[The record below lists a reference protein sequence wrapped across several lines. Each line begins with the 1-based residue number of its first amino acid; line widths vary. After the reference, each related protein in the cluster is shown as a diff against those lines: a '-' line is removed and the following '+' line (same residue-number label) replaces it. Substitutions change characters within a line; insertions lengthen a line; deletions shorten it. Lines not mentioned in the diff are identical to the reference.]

1 VPDRRSSTGFNA
13 VQVARIVA
21 ETNEKGNRMTYFLVF
36 VGVAVLG
43 IIALNVVLAI
53 RHRRTQ
59 SWSRVTADPAERKRL
74 AQEEASARRET
85 ELLRGEATNAAYGPQ
100 NRGVTF

>member
-1 VPDRRSSTGFNA
+1 V
-13 VQVARIVA
+13 V

-53 RHRRTQ
+53 RHRRTRP
-59 SWSRVTADPAERKRL
+59 SSRGTADPAEHTRL
-74 AQEEASARRET
+74 AQEEVSARREN

>member
-1 VPDRRSSTGFNA
+1 
-13 VQVARIVA
+13 
-21 ETNEKGNRMTYFLVF
+21 MTYFLVF
-36 VGVAVLG
+36 VGVAVLS

-53 RHRRTQ
+53 RHRR
-59 SWSRVTADPAERKRL
+59 SRPPFRGTTDPAEQTRL
-74 AQEEASARRET
+74 AREEVSARRET